1 MSRAI
6 ILALNYTRDSVVR
19 EREAQGALEAGAK
32 YCASS
37 RLEIFEHKLLL
48 HLHMPRAQKKLKTNA
63 THYGMRFACPA
74 TADTCLEPSMHPLDG
89 CHT

>member
-32 YCASS
+32 YCAYCASS

-48 HLHMPRAQKKLKTNA
+48 HLHMPRP
-63 THYGMRFACPA
+63 RR
-74 TADTCLEPSMHPLDG
+74 HPRALCG
-89 CHT
+89 WC